1 MTPATPRYGNVPRQ
15 TWLLRYILL
24 PLARALDWLLCKR
37 HFGLRLLDPE
47 RIITR
52 RLDPQRL
59 IKKARAIAGDG
70 PFHLPDALVEDRL
83 RRAQAALR
91 DANLKGLGAP
101 GDLVVGLPAVAV
113 LERRLTRA
121 LVADLRVT
129 RAVALNGAYFASPPG
144 EDALVITG
152 PPRSGTTLLLELLA
166 CDEETW
172 RPLTGP
178 EALLPGAVD
187 GDGAVL
193 TSALAGQA
201 LAFQST
207 KEAHFEEV
215 DGPTECRSLLENAG
229 APYVFWWGPVR
240 KSTSESGARRVDDAP
255 RQFDIYTG
263 GCSA

>member
-15 TWLLRYILL
+15 TWVLRYILL

-37 HFGLRLLDPE
+37 HFGVRLLDPE

-70 PFHLPDALVEDRL
+70 PFHLPDAVVDIRL

-113 LERRLTRA
+113 L
-121 LVADLRVT
+121 DLRVT
-129 RAVALNGAYFASPPG
+129 RAVALNGAYFTSPPG
-144 EDALVITG
+144 EDALIITG

-178 EALLPGAVD
+178 EASLPGAVD

-240 KSTSESGARRVDDAP
+240 KSTSELGCERRAAT
-255 RQFDIYTG
+255 I
-263 GCSA
+263 

>member
-37 HFGLRLLDPE
+37 RFGLRLLDPNSL
-47 RIITR
+47 ITR

-129 RAVALNGAYFASPPG
+129 RAVAVDGAYFASPPG
-144 EDALVITG
+144 EDALIITG
-152 PPRSGTTLLLELLA
+152 PPRSSSI
-166 CDEETW
+166 DM
-172 RPLTGP
+172 P
-178 EALLPGAVD
+178 
-187 GDGAVL
+187 
-193 TSALAGQA
+193 S
-201 LAFQST
+201 
-207 KEAHFEEV
+207 
-215 DGPTECRSLLENAG
+215 
-229 APYVFWWGPVR
+229 
-240 KSTSESGARRVDDAP
+240 RRFCIGSMIRNLQMTAEP
-255 RQFDIYTG
+255 
-263 GCSA
+263 

>member
-1 MTPATPRYGNVPRQ
+1 MTPQLVTKVKRQ
-15 TWLLRYILL
+15 TWLLTYILL
-24 PLARALDWLLCKR
+24 PLLHALDWLLCKKR
-37 HFGLRLLDPE
+37 FGLRLLDPN

-129 RAVALNGAYFASPPG
+129 RAVALNGAYFAAPPG

-178 EALLPGAVD
+178 EALVPCD
-187 GDGAVL
+187 DDSDVL

-201 LAFQST
+201 LAFQAT
-207 KEAHFEEV
+207 KEAHYEEV

-229 APYVFWWGPVR
+229 APYVFWWLSVR
-240 KSTSESGARRVDDAP
+240 KIN
-255 RQFDIYTG
+255 Q
-263 GCSA
+263 

>member
-1 MTPATPRYGNVPRQ
+1 MGNVRRQ
-15 TWLLRYILL
+15 TWLLTYVLL
-24 PLARALDWLLCKR
+24 PLVRALDWLLCKR
-37 HFGLRLLDPE
+37 HFGLRLLDPN

-52 RLDPQRL
+52 RLDPRRL
-59 IKKARAIAGDG
+59 MQKARAIAGDG
-70 PFHLPDALVEDRL
+70 PFHLPEPLIEDRL

-129 RAVALNGAYFASPPG
+129 RAVALDGAYFAAPPG

-178 EALLPGAVD
+178 EALVPGAVD
-187 GDGAVL
+187 GDAVQRHRRDDEGDED
-193 TSALAGQA
+193 AEDGDHVRAAAAHRLAE
-201 LAFQST
+201 
-207 KEAHFEEV
+207 EAGH
-215 DGPTECRSLLENAG
+215 DGPRERCQRH
-229 APYVFWWGPVR
+229 
-240 KSTSESGARRVDDAP
+240 
-255 RQFDIYTG
+255 RQQ
-263 GCSA
+263 

>member
-1 MTPATPRYGNVPRQ
+1 MTPHIATARYGNVKRQ

-24 PLARALDWLLCKR
+24 PLLRALDWLLCKR
-37 HFGLRLLDPE
+37 RFGLRLLDPH

-70 PFHLPDALVEDRL
+70 PFHLPEPLIEDRL

-121 LVADLRVT
+121 LVADLQVT

-166 CDEETW
+166 CDDDTW

-178 EALLPGAVD
+178 EALVPGDD
-187 GDGAVL
+187 GSDVL

-201 LAFQST
+201 LAFQAT
-207 KEAHFEEV
+207 KEAHFEAV

-229 APYVFWWGPVR
+229 APYVFWWLSVR
-240 KSTSESGARRVDDAP
+240 KIN
-255 RQFDIYTG
+255 Q
-263 GCSA
+263 

>member
-1 MTPATPRYGNVPRQ
+1 M
-15 TWLLRYILL
+15 
-24 PLARALDWLLCKR
+24 
-37 HFGLRLLDPE
+37 
-47 RIITR
+47 
-52 RLDPQRL
+52 
-59 IKKARAIAGDG
+59 
-70 PFHLPDALVEDRL
+70 VEDRL

-129 RAVALNGAYFASPPG
+129 RAVALNGDLFTTPPG

-201 LAFQST
+201 LAFQTT
-207 KEAHFEEV
+207 KNAHFEEV

-229 APYVFWWGPVR
+229 APYVFWWEPVR
-240 KSTSESGARRVDDAP
+240 KSTGELS
-255 RQFDIYTG
+255 
-263 GCSA
+263 

>member
-91 DANLKGLGAP
+91 DANLTGLGAP

-121 LVADLRVT
+121 LDGLRDA
-129 RAVALNGAYFASPPG
+129 RPPDYD
-144 EDALVITG
+144 ELV
-152 PPRSGTTLLLELLA
+152 L
-166 CDEETW
+166 
-172 RPLTGP
+172 
-178 EALLPGAVD
+178 
-187 GDGAVL
+187 
-193 TSALAGQA
+193 
-201 LAFQST
+201 
-207 KEAHFEEV
+207 KEAQHALPAFRLYF
-215 DGPTECRSLLENAG
+215 T
-229 APYVFWWGPVR
+229 
-240 KSTSESGARRVDDAP
+240 
-255 RQFDIYTG
+255 TG
-263 GCSA
+263 